1 MHHGTIPGGARRTRS
16 GLAKSVGESLPH
28 QQGEPQ
34 AYPIWLPASK
44 LFVYLTQKI
53 IIKNEKKY
61 HATKIAIQKLYLS
74 YILYG
79 IK

>member
-1 MHHGTIPGGARRTRS
+1 MELYREGAANPFRPGKIRRRKPTS
-16 GLAKSVGESLPH
+16 SAG
-28 QQGEPQ
+28 QPQ